1 MMSKPWNWFGWNV
14 TGWGILQII
23 IFILLFIIG
32 INGCDYR
39 SNKLLTEQSTTF
51 EKELAYKQRR
61 QNELEYKVKIQQEEI
76 RKLERQL
83 ECLDGDK

>member
-1 MMSKPWNWFGWNV
+1 MFIKV
-14 TGWGILQII
+14 VILTVWIMCSLVS
-23 IFILLFIIG
+23 ILV

-39 SNKLLTEQSTTF
+39 TNKILTEQSTTF

-61 QNELEYKVKIQQEEI
+61 QNELEYQVKTQQEKM

>member
-1 MMSKPWNWFGWNV
+1 MLIKV
-14 TGWGILQII
+14 VILTVWIMCSLVS
-23 IFILLFIIG
+23 ILV

-39 SNKLLTEQSTTF
+39 TNKILTEKSTTF

-61 QNELEYKVKIQQEEI
+61 QNELEDKVKIQQEEI

>member
-1 MMSKPWNWFGWNV
+1 MMSKTWNWFGWNV

-23 IFILLFIIG
+23 IFILLFIIA

-39 SNKLLTEQSTTF
+39 TNKLLTEQSTTF